1 MKLELWLNNKNPVGS
16 PDKKAAAPPMNTE
29 KFPFAVRLLGFSPQ
43 EADGLAGLL
52 RRAPAQGPAYFCLSA
67 YSLQEPDLFIANG
80 DELKALAALAA
91 FSSGDLRPAL
101 IVGASEL
108 DVPYPCLERPLA
120 ADSLHAELAQLVERR
135 ADALA
140 DLAAAGAA
148 PPPERRLRERLD
160 FDLTDPS
167 EYAAMRRTGARGAV
181 LVVDGNAALSAHL
194 ARLLL
199 RYRIPVEWADN
210 EAAAVALCVERPVS
224 VVLMNT
230 AIDGVDA
237 YRLCSALK
245 NAGGPL
251 TPAVVLLVA
260 PPFICDVE
268 RARAAGA
275 EGLLDKPVAD
285 HHLRAVLKKLMNIA

>member
-1 MKLELWLNNKNPVGS
+1 
-16 PDKKAAAPPMNTE
+16 MNIE
-29 KFPFAVRLLGFSPQ
+29 KFPFAVRLLGFPAQ
-43 EADGLAGLL
+43 QADDLAGLL
-52 RRAPAQGPAYFCLSA
+52 HRAPAQGPAYFCLSA
-67 YSLQEPDLFIANG
+67 HSLQEPDLFIANG

-91 FSSGDLRPAL
+91 LSSGDLRPAL

-120 ADSLHAELAQLVERR
+120 ADGLYAELAQLVERR

-148 PPPERRLRERLD
+148 PPAERRLRERLD
-160 FDLTDPS
+160 LDLTDPS
-167 EYAAMRRTGARGAV
+167 EYEALRRNGTRGAV
-181 LVVDGNAALSAHL
+181 LVVGRNAALSAHL

-199 RYRIPVEWADN
+199 RYRIPVEWAGS
-210 EAAAVALCVERPVS
+210 EAAAIALCVARPVS
-224 VVLMNT
+224 VVLLNT
-230 AIDGVDA
+230 SLEGVDA
-237 YRLCSALK
+237 YRLCAALK

-260 PPFICDVE
+260 PPFIYDAE

-285 HHLRAVLKKLMNIA
+285 HHLRAVLKKLMGIA

>member
-1 MKLELWLNNKNPVGS
+1 
-16 PDKKAAAPPMNTE
+16 MNTE
-29 KFPFAVRLLGFSPQ
+29 KFPFAVRLLGFAPR
-43 EADGLAGLL
+43 EADDVADLLL
-52 RRAPAQGPAYFCLSA
+52 RASDQGPGYFCLSA
-67 YSLQEPDLFIANG
+67 HSLQEPDLLIANG

-91 FSSGDLRPAL
+91 LSSGDLRPAL

-108 DVPYPCLERPLA
+108 DVPYPCLERPLDA
-120 ADSLHAELAQLVERR
+120 AALYAELARLVGRR

-148 PPPERRLRERLD
+148 PPAERRLRERLD

-167 EYAAMRRTGARGAV
+167 EYAAQRRNGTRGAV
-181 LVVDGNAALSAHL
+181 LVVDRDAALSAHL
-194 ARLLL
+194 ARLLQ
-199 RYRIPVEWADN
+199 RYRIPVEWADS
-210 EAAAVALCVERPVS
+210 EAAAIALCVERPVS
-224 VVLMNT
+224 VVLINT
-230 AIDGVDA
+230 SLDGIDA
-237 YRLCSALK
+237 YGLCAALK

-260 PPFICDVE
+260 PPFAYDAE
-268 RARAAGA
+268 RAHAAGA